1 MSKNVLFF
9 DSLNSYNIFKIY
21 VCDLQRI
28 AKNIKKIYAA
38 SNLEDVYI

>member
-1 MSKNVLFF
+1 MSKSVLFF

-21 VCDLQRI
+21 DLQRI